1 MTMAGFYARLA
12 PSLPDIIELILV
24 LAALTLILFRSGK
37 RPAQSGSFQ
46 SLEQW
51 FSRLAR
57 RKSPSVLFVGLLVLT
72 LRAALI
78 PVLGVPEPTWHDE
91 FSYLLAADTFAH
103 GRLTN
108 PPHPMGVH
116 FESFHIIQ
124 QPTYMSMYPPAQGLV
139 LALGQRLGH
148 PWIGQW
154 LITAIMCSAL
164 CWMLQGWLPPGW
176 ALFGG
181 LLAALRLGILSYWM
195 NGYWSASVVALGGA
209 LVVGALPRLQ
219 RKAMV
224 RDAVWLALGL
234 VILADSRPYEG
245 LLLGLAAATALLI
258 WLAGPRGPRLSVV
271 FGRVVAPI
279 VLILALAAAATGY
292 YYYRVTGSAFRMT
305 YQVNRAMYSR
315 APYFLWQDPRPEPVY
330 HHPIMREFYEREYL
344 VFEES
349 RTLTGFM
356 RRLGEK
362 IWTSWNFYLGP
373 VLTVPLLMLP
383 WAFRDRRMRFPLLA
397 GALFLLGIMVETW
410 ASPHYLAAAT
420 GLLYLVL
427 MQCMRHLRLW
437 RWHGR
442 PYGAALVRAIPIICC
457 AMIVLRVV
465 AVATGTRIEPVW
477 PRGNLERAAILHK
490 LENSPGKHLVIVS
503 YAPDHYLDMEWVY
516 NAADIDGA
524 RVVWARDMDLRNN
537 AELLQYFHGRQ
548 AWSLDAD
555 QSPPTLKPWVRI
567 E

>member
-1 MTMAGFYARLA
+1 MAGFYARLA

-24 LAALTLILFRSGK
+24 LAALALILFRSGK

-383 WAFRDRRMRFPLLA
+383 WAFRDRRLRFPLLA

-437 RWHGR
+437 CWHGR
-442 PYGAALVRAIPIICC
+442 PYGASLVRAIPIVCC
-457 AMIVLRVV
+457 AMIVLRVS
-465 AVATGTRIEPVW
+465 AVATGARIEPVW
-477 PRGNLERAAILHK
+477 PRGNLERATILRK

-503 YAPDHYLDMEWVY
+503 YAPNHYLDMEWVY

-524 RVVWARDMDLRNN
+524 KVVWARDMDLRNN
-537 AELLQYFHGRQ
+537 AELLRYFHDRQ

-555 QSPPTLKPWVRI
+555 QSPPALKPWVRI